1 MNAVNSLNELDSF
14 WIQQKFDQKSALSNG
29 KVQLWMVGHTPHQS
43 NMKIGSKFNHLIFAN
58 QTATQTIKGLKFRVL
73 ITYAKH

>member
-1 MNAVNSLNELDSF
+1 M
-14 WIQQKFDQKSALSNG
+14 
-29 KVQLWMVGHTPHQS
+29 MGHTPHQS

-73 ITYAKH
+73 ITRDRNLCDFYPCLCDLCDEFGNLYDLCD